1 MPSQHFK
8 PPATGAFNMNQKKA
22 KRLRREVYGDMSTR
36 GTKYYRDPK
45 TGRIVSD
52 KLRWTFKRLKKE
64 AA

>member
-1 MPSQHFK
+1 M
-8 PPATGAFNMNQKKA
+8 GAFNMNQKKA

-52 KLRWTFKRLKKE
+52 KLRWTFKRLKRE
-64 AA
+64 VA